1 MLLLLKAS
9 LGLKVSTPAANFLFF
24 FSVLASCFCP
34 FHVSLLPV
42 PTLFF
47 QGQGMLPY
55 FANFRLLAE
64 FSTPCVNQRY
74 VPCLGNVQESVLTMF
89 LSILF

>member
-1 MLLLLKAS
+1 MSEDALELQAIHRLHAL
-9 LGLKVSTPAANFLFF
+9 V
-24 FSVLASCFCP
+24 SCFCP
-34 FHVSLLPV
+34 FHVSFLPV
-42 PTLFF
+42 LTLFF

-74 VPCLGNVQESVLTMF
+74 VPAHR
-89 LSILF
+89 